1 MKSSFLWRTRHT
13 VARWSCALGC
23 VAMASGALAAGLTDA
38 QLTRI
43 IKDVNLLPAQA
54 VPRPAAINDSVHK
67 GTGVSTGVD
76 SRAELTFADRTLTRL
91 GSNTIFSFNEGT
103 RDLDLGGGVILLHV
117 PKDSGGAKIT
127 TSSVTAAV
135 TGTTLVMEFHK
146 EAVSKMFVLEGL
158 VRMALRSHPDEW
170 VPVHAGEMLTID
182 PKAERLDAPGVFD
195 IASFM
200 ATSVLVTDFS
210 SLDSA
215 PLIAQAIQQQTQ
227 QKANG
232 QLIGPSVV
240 VYGAGDGVTLKDPP
254 PLDVLDQR
262 INAILPVT
270 LATGEFG
277 PLKTITSP
285 DPYVIGSNTTIMTAP
300 TITTNGV
307 KGQGKIYRGS
317 ARDGTPSQYYFGS
330 TNPFDTASNFNTKF
344 DSDNTVPSAAFKFNS
359 LQLTGDPIV
368 KIPKGG
374 ATNLSLITVFD
385 ISSGGPGGTIT
396 FGGGIKTVLFATQLD
411 TPINLG
417 NNLTFTGLDQ
427 LSFYCRGGS
436 ITMGATISNVSTV
449 QLFARGMVRVDGPE
463 DVFKFE
469 SFVGSDFVA
478 GAGHIIAHVIQIDS
492 LGDLHFDGNQFAVG
506 AGFSTDVH
514 LDAAFA
520 LTIDASNTTALA
532 NATNLFARGD
542 GLTITGGTTLNFNS
556 TASVQ
561 FISGAA
567 DLEASTITFNHPGQ
581 LLEMSSVNG
590 NINAMGIV
598 GGDVIQSQ
606 LGAINVSNV
615 LNAVTVIAG
624 GDITAGHVEVQTIN
638 PGVTSS
644 NTILTAG
651 AGGITPFLGSTSAP
665 PPVFNVSTVHSP
677 TGIDFSGANFPAAS
691 SSGGQL
697 TINADAQAFDASG
710 IKGANFNGADAPN
723 AGAAAG
729 GGGTF
734 TVNTVNNLSVD
745 TNISATSGIIGSFD
759 QPSGAGGNV
768 TLSSAKGQVSVGASG
783 AATVIKVSSGDATGL
798 SNRRSSTS
806 GGSISVSSA
815 APAITAINISSSA
828 QLLSLLDAAAPPGP
842 GGKIII
848 SATGSTSGV
857 NVQGTLQADHGAVDV
872 RQTNSGVVTV
882 NGATLRGDIVKVA
895 ALGANG
901 TLFIGKS
908 VISADTILKLYANGS
923 NGLIDFTDNVTLN
936 GTSVKTIAA
945 DTVTIDNG
953 KVVTVNGPPADV
965 FVNFNG
971 MVPKANYTGSG
982 GNGSTTG
989 SFSPN
994 GAKNPQPLG
1003 NAPPLGAVGG
1013 P

>member
-1 MKSSFLWRTRHT
+1 MGFLTLASF
-13 VARWSCALGC
+13 AA
-23 VAMASGALAAGLTDA
+23 AAGLTDA

-43 IKDVNLLPAQA
+43 IKDVNLLPTQA
-54 VPRPAAINDSVHK
+54 APRAAAINDNVHK

-117 PKDSGGAKIT
+117 PKDAGGAKIT
-127 TSSVTAAV
+127 TSSVTAAI

-158 VRMALRSHPDEW
+158 VRMALHSHPDEW
-170 VPVHAGEMLTID
+170 VPVHAGEVITID
-182 PKAERLDAPGVFD
+182 PKAERLNAPAVFD
-195 IASFM
+195 IATFM
-200 ATSVLVTDFS
+200 ATSILVTDFPP
-210 SLDSA
+210 LDSA
-215 PLIAQAIQQQTQ
+215 PLIAQEIQQQTQ

-232 QLIGPSVV
+232 QLIGPAMV
-240 VYGAGDGVTLKDPP
+240 VYGGGDGVTLKDPS

-262 INAILPVT
+262 INSILPAT
-270 LATGEFG
+270 LVTGEFG

-285 DPYVIGSNTTIMTAP
+285 DPYVLGSNTTIMTAP
-300 TITTNGV
+300 TITTNGI

-330 TNPFDTASNFNTKF
+330 TNAFDTASNFNTKF
-344 DSDNTVPSAAFKFNS
+344 GGNTTVPSAAFRFNS

-385 ISSGGPGGTIT
+385 VSSGGPGGTIT
-396 FGGGIKTVLFATQLD
+396 FGGGINTVLFATQLD

-417 NNLTFTGLDQ
+417 NSLTFSGLDQ
-427 LSFYCRGGS
+427 LSFYCRGAG
-436 ITMGATISNVSTV
+436 ITMGATISNISTI
-449 QLFARGMVRVDGPE
+449 QLFARGTVRVDGPE
-463 DVFKFE
+463 TVFKFE

-478 GAGHIIAHVIQIDS
+478 GAGHITAHVIQIDS

-520 LTIDASNTTALA
+520 LAIDASNTTALA
-532 NATNLFARGD
+532 NATNLFARGN

-561 FISGAA
+561 FISGSA

-590 NINAMGIV
+590 NVNAMGIM

-606 LGAINVSNV
+606 LGAINVANV
-615 LNAVTVIAG
+615 LNAVTANAG
-624 GDITAGHVEVQTIN
+624 GDITAGHVEVRTIN

-644 NTILTAG
+644 NTLLTAG
-651 AGGITPFLGSTSAP
+651 AGGITPFIGLASSIP

-677 TGIDFSGANFPAAS
+677 TGIDYSGANFAAAS
-691 SSGGQL
+691 SSGSQL
-697 TINADAQAFDASG
+697 TINANAQAFDASG

-723 AGAAAG
+723 AGVAAG

-745 TNISATSGIIGSFD
+745 TNISATSGIIGSLD
-759 QPSGAGGNV
+759 PPSGNGGNV
-768 TLSSAKGQVSVGASG
+768 TLSSANGLVSVGASG
-783 AATVIKVSSGDATGL
+783 AATAIKVSSGDASGQ
-798 SNRRSSTS
+798 SNRRSSAN
-806 GGSISVSSA
+806 GGTIKISSA

-828 QLLSLLDAAAPPGP
+828 QLLSLLDAVAPPGP

-848 SATGSTSGV
+848 SATGSTSSV

-872 RQTNSGVVTV
+872 RQTNGGSVTV
-882 NGATLRGDIVKVA
+882 NAATLRGDIVKVA
-895 ALGANG
+895 ALGTNG
-901 TLFIGKS
+901 SLFIGKS
-908 VISADTILKLYANGS
+908 VISADTILKLYATGS
-923 NGLIDFTDNVTLN
+923 AGLIEFTDNVTLN
-936 GTSVKTIAA
+936 GASAKTIAA

-953 KVVTVNGPPADV
+953 KVVTVNGQPADV

-994 GAKNPQPLG
+994 GAKIPQPLG